1 MADRIEIEIA
11 LEEARHAEGLHALGV
26 DRIELCENLAEGGLT
41 PSFGRAREV
50 VAATPL
56 PVYAMLRPRA
66 GNFHYSSSEQ
76 HQMLLD
82 LEMLSKT
89 GIRGVVVGALTE
101 EGKLDKRFMTHV
113 TAKAKQHNLGI
124 TFHRAFDVC
133 KEPEAALQTLVEL
146 GVKRILTSGFQPKVD
161 PQGLA
166 QIMSWAKNQIQI
178 QAGSGVNA
186 EVVPG
191 LKEAGITAFHCTAR
205 YWSAPENNP
214 FGFEGEWK
222 RDNEKIS
229 ALVTAARA
237 QRA

>member
-1 MADRIEIEIA
+1 MADHIEIEIA

-56 PVYAMLRPRA
+56 SVYAMLRPRA

-89 GIRGVVVGALTE
+89 GIRGVVVGALTG
-101 EGKLDKRFMTHV
+101 EGMLDERFMSLV

-133 KEPEAALQTLVEL
+133 KDPAAVLQTLIDL
-146 GVKRILTSGFQPKVD
+146 GVDRILTSGFQPKVD

-166 QIMSWAKNQIQI
+166 KTLRWASGSIQI

-186 EVVPG
+186 EVAPR
-191 LKEAGITAFHCTAR
+191 LKEVGVTAFHCTAR
-205 YWSAPENNP
+205 KWSASDDDS

-222 RDNEKIS
+222 RDEDKIK

-237 QRA
+237 

>member
-82 LEMLSKT
+82 LEMLSRT
-89 GIRGVVVGALTE
+89 GIRGIVVGALTE
-101 EGKLDKRFMTHV
+101 EGMLDERFMSLV
-113 TAKAKQHNLGI
+113 INKAKQHNLGI

-133 KEPEAALQTLVEL
+133 KNPEAVLKKLVEL
-146 GVKRILTSGFQPKVD
+146 GVERILTSGFQPKVD
-161 PQGLA
+161 SQGLEK
-166 QIMSWAKNQIQI
+166 IINWASDRIEI
-178 QAGSGVNA
+178 QAGSGVHA

-191 LKEAGITAFHCTAR
+191 LKEVGVTSFHCTAR
-205 YWSAPENNP
+205 KWSASEDDS

-222 RDNEKIS
+222 RDEDKIK

-237 QRA
+237 

>member
-11 LEEARHAEGLHALGV
+11 LEEARHVEGLHALGV

-50 VAATPL
+50 VAATSL

-82 LEMLSKT
+82 LEILSRT
-89 GIRGVVVGALTE
+89 GIRGIVVGALTG
-101 EGKLDKRFMTHV
+101 EGLLDERFMTLV
-113 TAKAKQHNLGI
+113 THKAKQHNLGI

-133 KEPEAALQTLVEL
+133 KDPEAVLQTLIDIGVE
-146 GVKRILTSGFQPKVD
+146 RILTSGFQPKVD

-166 QIMSWAKNQIQI
+166 QIMSWAKNRIQI

-186 EVVPG
+186 EVVPS
-191 LKEAGITAFHCTAR
+191 LKEVGVRAFHCTAR
-205 YWSAPENNP
+205 YWSAPEKNP

-229 ALVTAARA
+229 ALAAAARYISA
-237 QRA
+237 

>member
-11 LEEARHAEGLHALGV
+11 LEEPRHALGLHELGV
-26 DRIELCENLAEGGLT
+26 NRIELCSNLSEGGLT
-41 PSFGRAREV
+41 PSFGQVREV

-89 GIRGVVVGALTE
+89 GIRGVVVGALT
-101 EGKLDKRFMTHV
+101 KDNLLDERFLKVV
-113 TAKAKQHNLGI
+113 TEKAKNYNIGT
-124 TFHRAFDVC
+124 TFHRAFDIC
-133 KEPEAALQTLVEL
+133 NEPEEALNRLVAL
-146 GVKRILTSGFQPKVD
+146 GVERILTSGFQPKVD
-161 PQGLA
+161 QQRLA
-166 QIMSWAKNQIQI
+166 EILNWAAGRIEI

-186 EVVPG
+186 EVVPA

-205 YWSAPENNP
+205 KWFTLENDS

-222 RDNEKIS
+222 RDDDKIIR
-229 ALVTAARA
+229 LVSAARGY
-237 QRA
+237 

>member
-1 MADRIEIEIA
+1 MVDRIEIEIA

-66 GNFHYSSSEQ
+66 GNFHYCSSEQ

-89 GIRGVVVGALTE
+89 GIRGIVVGALTGE
-101 EGKLDKRFMTHV
+101 CMLDERFMSLIV
-113 TAKAKQHNLGI
+113 KKAKQHNLGI

-133 KEPEAALQTLVEL
+133 KDPEAVLNTLVQL
-146 GVKRILTSGFQPKVD
+146 GVERILTSGFQPKVNSK
-161 PQGLA
+161 GLA
-166 QIMSWAKNQIQI
+166 QILSWSAGRIQI

-186 EVVPG
+186 EVVTD
-191 LKEAGITAFHCTAR
+191 LKQVGVSAFHCTAR
-205 YWSAPENNP
+205 KWSAPEKDV

-222 RDNEKIS
+222 RDEEKIK
-229 ALVTAARA
+229 ALVAAARA
-237 QRA
+237 

>member
-56 PVYAMLRPRA
+56 PVYAMLRARA
-66 GNFHYSSSEQ
+66 GNFCYSSSEQ

-89 GIRGVVVGALTE
+89 GIRGVVVGALTG
-101 EGKLDKRFMTHV
+101 EGMLDERFMTLV
-113 TAKAKQHNLGI
+113 MAKAKQHNLGI

-133 KEPEAALQTLVEL
+133 KDPEALLQTLIDL
-146 GVKRILTSGFQPKVD
+146 GVERILTSGFQPSVD

-166 QIMSWAKNQIQI
+166 KTIGWASGRIQI

-186 EVVPG
+186 EVVPS
-191 LKEAGITAFHCTAR
+191 LKEVGVTAFHCTAR
-205 YWSAPENNP
+205 KWSASDNDS

-222 RDNEKIS
+222 RDEDKIK

-237 QRA
+237 

>member
-11 LEEARHAEGLHALGV
+11 LEEARHAKGLHALGV

-76 HQMLLD
+76 HQILLD
-82 LEMLSKT
+82 LEMLSRT
-89 GIRGVVVGALTE
+89 GIRGIVVGALTG
-101 EGKLDKRFMTHV
+101 EGMLDERFMSLV
-113 TAKAKQHNLGI
+113 INKAKQHNLGI

-133 KEPEAALQTLVEL
+133 KDPEAVLNTLVQL
-146 GVKRILTSGFQPKVD
+146 GVERILTSGFQPKVD

-166 QIMSWAKNQIQI
+166 KVIKWASGRIEI
-178 QAGSGVNA
+178 QAGSGVHA
-186 EVVPG
+186 EVASS
-191 LKEAGITAFHCTAR
+191 LKEVGVTAFHCTAR
-205 YWSAPENNP
+205 KWSASDDDS

-222 RDNEKIS
+222 RDEDKIK

-237 QRA
+237 

>member
-11 LEEARHAEGLHALGV
+11 LEEARHAVGLHALGV

-56 PVYAMLRPRA
+56 PVYVMLRPRA
-66 GNFHYSSSEQ
+66 GNFHYSANEQ

-82 LEMLSKT
+82 LEMLAKT
-89 GIRGVVVGALTE
+89 GIRGVVVGALTA
-101 EGKLDKRFMTHV
+101 EGKLDERFMTLV
-113 TAKAKQHNLGI
+113 IAKAKQHNLGI

-133 KEPEAALQTLVEL
+133 KDPEAVLQTLIDL
-146 GVKRILTSGFQPKVD
+146 GVERILTSGFQPTVD
-161 PQGLA
+161 PNGLA
-166 QIMSWAKNQIQI
+166 KIMKWALGRIQI

-186 EVVPG
+186 DVAPT
-191 LKEAGITAFHCTAR
+191 LKEVGVTAFHCTAR
-205 YWSAPENNP
+205 RWSAPENNP

-222 RDNEKIS
+222 RDNEKIRT
-229 ALVTAARA
+229 LVAAARA
-237 QRA
+237 HKA

>member
-101 EGKLDKRFMTHV
+101 EGMLDERFMALTSD
-113 TAKAKQHNLGI
+113 KAKQYNLGI

-133 KEPEAALQTLVEL
+133 KDPESVLKTLIDIGVE
-146 GVKRILTSGFQPKVD
+146 RILTSGFQPKVD

-166 QIMSWAKNQIQI
+166 QIMSWAKNRIQI

-186 EVVPG
+186 EVVPS
-191 LKEAGITAFHCTAR
+191 LKGVDVTAFHCTAR
-205 YWSAPENNP
+205 KWSASDNDS

-222 RDNEKIS
+222 RDEDKIK
-229 ALVTAARA
+229 ALVKAARA
-237 QRA
+237 

>member
-50 VAATPL
+50 VAATTL

-89 GIRGVVVGALTE
+89 GIRGVVVGALTG
-101 EGKLDKRFMTHV
+101 EGMLDERFMTLV

-133 KEPEAALQTLVEL
+133 KDPEAVVQTLIEL
-146 GVKRILTSGFQPKVD
+146 GVERILTSGFQPKVD
-161 PQGLA
+161 TQGLA
-166 QIMSWAKNQIQI
+166 KVIKWASGRIEI
-178 QAGSGVNA
+178 QAGSGVQA
-186 EVVPG
+186 EVASS
-191 LKEAGITAFHCTAR
+191 LKEVGVTAFHCTAR
-205 YWSAPENNP
+205 KWSASDDDS

-222 RDNEKIS
+222 RDEDKIK

-237 QRA
+237 

>member
-50 VAATPL
+50 VAATHL

-89 GIRGVVVGALTE
+89 GIRGVVVGALTG
-101 EGKLDKRFMTHV
+101 EGLLDERFMALV
-113 TAKAKQHNLGI
+113 TDKAKQHNLGI

-133 KEPEAALQTLVEL
+133 KDPEAVVQTLIDL
-146 GVKRILTSGFQPKVD
+146 GVERILTSGFQPKVD

-166 QIMSWAKNQIQI
+166 KTLRWASGRIQI
-178 QAGSGVNA
+178 QAGSGVHA

-191 LKEAGITAFHCTAR
+191 LKEVGVTAFHCTAR
-205 YWSAPENNP
+205 KWSASDDDS

-222 RDNEKIS
+222 RDEDKIK

-237 QRA
+237 

>member
-50 VAATPL
+50 VASTPL

-82 LEMLSKT
+82 LEMLSRT
-89 GIRGVVVGALTE
+89 GIRGIVVGALTE
-101 EGKLDKRFMTHV
+101 EGMLDEHFMTLV

-133 KEPEAALQTLVEL
+133 KNPEAVLNTLVEL
-146 GVKRILTSGFQPKVD
+146 GVERILTSGFQPKVD
-161 PQGLA
+161 PQGLEKV
-166 QIMSWAKNQIQI
+166 IKWASGRIEI
-178 QAGSGVNA
+178 QAGSGVHA
-186 EVVPG
+186 EVASS
-191 LKEAGITAFHCTAR
+191 LKEVGVTAFHCTAR
-205 YWSAPENNP
+205 KWSASDDDS

-222 RDNEKIS
+222 RDEDKIK
-229 ALVTAARA
+229 ALVAAARV
-237 QRA
+237 

>member
-26 DRIELCENLAEGGLT
+26 DRIELCENLVEGGLT

-50 VAATPL
+50 VASTPL

-82 LEMLSKT
+82 LEMLSRT
-89 GIRGVVVGALTE
+89 GIRGIVVGALTK
-101 EGKLDKRFMTHV
+101 EGMLDERFMSLV
-113 TAKAKQHNLGI
+113 INKAKQHNLGI

-133 KEPEAALQTLVEL
+133 KNPEAVLNTLVEL
-146 GVKRILTSGFQPKVD
+146 GVERILTSGFRPKVN

-166 QIMSWAKNQIQI
+166 KIIRWAGDRIQI
-178 QAGSGVNA
+178 QAGSGVHA
-186 EVVPG
+186 EVVPF
-191 LKEAGITAFHCTAR
+191 LKEVGTTAYHCTAR
-205 YWSAPENNP
+205 KWSASDDDS

-222 RDNEKIS
+222 RDEDKIK
-229 ALVTAARA
+229 ALVAAARV
-237 QRA
+237 

>member
-50 VAATPL
+50 VASTPL

-82 LEMLSKT
+82 LEMLSRT
-89 GIRGVVVGALTE
+89 GIRGIVVGALTE
-101 EGKLDKRFMTHV
+101 EGMLDERFITLV

-133 KEPEAALQTLVEL
+133 KDPEAVVQTLIDL
-146 GVKRILTSGFQPKVD
+146 GVERILTSGFQPKVD
-161 PQGLA
+161 SQGLA
-166 QIMSWAKNQIQI
+166 KVIKWAGGRIQI
-178 QAGSGVNA
+178 QAGSGVHA
-186 EVVPG
+186 EVVPY
-191 LKEAGITAFHCTAR
+191 LKEVGTKAYHCTAR
-205 YWSAPENNP
+205 KWSASEDDS

-222 RDNEKIS
+222 RDEDKIK
-229 ALVTAARA
+229 ALVAAARA
-237 QRA
+237 

>member
-26 DRIELCENLAEGGLT
+26 DRIELCENLVEGGLT

-50 VAATPL
+50 VASTPL

-82 LEMLSKT
+82 LEMLSRT
-89 GIRGVVVGALTE
+89 GIRGIVVGALTE
-101 EGKLDKRFMTHV
+101 EGMLDERFITLV

-133 KEPEAALQTLVEL
+133 KDPEAVVQTLIDL
-146 GVKRILTSGFQPKVD
+146 GVERILTSGFQPKVD
-161 PQGLA
+161 SQGLA
-166 QIMSWAKNQIQI
+166 KVIKWAGGRIQI
-178 QAGSGVNA
+178 QAGSGVHA
-186 EVVPG
+186 EVVPY
-191 LKEAGITAFHCTAR
+191 LKEVGTKAYHCTAR
-205 YWSAPENNP
+205 KWSASEDDS

-222 RDNEKIS
+222 RDEDKIK
-229 ALVTAARA
+229 ALVAAARA
-237 QRA
+237 

>member
-1 MADRIEIEIA
+1 MAERIEIEIA

-26 DRIELCENLAEGGLT
+26 DRGGRRENLAVGGLT

-82 LEMLSKT
+82 FEMLTKT
-89 GIRGVVVGALTE
+89 GIRGVVVGALTG
-101 EGKLDKRFMTHV
+101 EGMLDERFMTLV

-133 KEPEAALQTLVEL
+133 KAPDAVLHALVEM
-146 GVKRILTSGFQPKVD
+146 GVERILTSGFKPTVH

-166 QIMSWAKNQIQI
+166 QILSWAEGRIQI
-178 QAGSGVNA
+178 QAGSGVRA
-186 EVVPG
+186 EVAPS
-191 LKEAGITAFHCTAR
+191 LKEVGITAFHCTAR
-205 YWSAPENNP
+205 KWSAPEEDT
-214 FGFEGEWK
+214 FGFEGHWE
-222 RDNEKIS
+222 RDEDKIK
-229 ALVTAARA
+229 ALVAAARA
-237 QRA
+237 

>member
-1 MADRIEIEIA
+1 MVDRIEIEIA

-89 GIRGVVVGALTE
+89 GIRGVVVGALTQ
-101 EGKLDKRFMTHV
+101 EGMLDERFM
-113 TAKAKQHNLGI
+113 ALASDKAKQHNLGI

-133 KEPEAALQTLVEL
+133 KDPESVLQTLIDL
-146 GVKRILTSGFQPKVD
+146 GVERILTSGFQPKVD

-166 QIMSWAKNQIQI
+166 QIMSWAKNRIQI

-186 EVVPG
+186 EVVPS
-191 LKEAGITAFHCTAR
+191 LKGADVIAFHCTAR
-205 YWSAPENNP
+205 KWSASDNDS
-214 FGFEGEWK
+214 FGFEGHWK
-222 RDNEKIS
+222 RDEDKIK
-229 ALVTAARA
+229 ALVKAARA
-237 QRA
+237 

>member
-56 PVYAMLRPRA
+56 PVYAMLRARA

-89 GIRGVVVGALTE
+89 GIRGVVVGALTG
-101 EGKLDKRFMTHV
+101 EGMLDERFMTLV

-133 KEPEAALQTLVEL
+133 KDPEAVLQTLIDL
-146 GVKRILTSGFQPKVD
+146 GVERILTSGFQPKVD
-161 PQGLA
+161 PEGLA
-166 QIMSWAKNQIQI
+166 KALKWASGRIEI

-186 EVVPG
+186 EVVPS
-191 LKEAGITAFHCTAR
+191 LKEVGVTAFHCTAR
-205 YWSAPENNP
+205 KWSASDDDS

-222 RDNEKIS
+222 RDEDKIK

-237 QRA
+237 